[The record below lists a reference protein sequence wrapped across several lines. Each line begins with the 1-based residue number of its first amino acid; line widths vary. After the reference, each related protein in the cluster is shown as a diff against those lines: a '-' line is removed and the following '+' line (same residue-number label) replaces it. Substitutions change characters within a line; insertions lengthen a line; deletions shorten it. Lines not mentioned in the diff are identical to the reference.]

1 MKQHLWILN
10 GLKLSINR
18 GKIPKMETL
27 KKKWKI
33 RNRKHLRN
41 LKLGQR
47 EELEKFGA

>member
-1 MKQHLWILN
+1 MDPKWIEIVNQSRKNTKN
-10 GLKLSINR
+10 GNI
-18 GKIPKMETL
+18 